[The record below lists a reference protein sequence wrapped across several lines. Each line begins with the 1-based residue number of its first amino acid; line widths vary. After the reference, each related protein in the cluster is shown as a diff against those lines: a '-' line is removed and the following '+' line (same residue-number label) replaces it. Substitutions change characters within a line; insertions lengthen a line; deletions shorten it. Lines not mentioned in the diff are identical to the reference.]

1 MNRKPDKL
9 IVLFDGVCNLCNRT
23 VQVILK
29 RDHKK
34 KFQFASLQGKAGQEL
49 LKRHHLPDDVFNSFI
64 LLEDDKIYT
73 RSAGALRVAKHL
85 GGAWPLI
92 YGLIII
98 PKFIRD
104 AVYNLI
110 AKNRY
115 KWFGR
120 REECWVPTPELR
132 ERFLD

>member
-29 RDHKK
+29 RDNKK